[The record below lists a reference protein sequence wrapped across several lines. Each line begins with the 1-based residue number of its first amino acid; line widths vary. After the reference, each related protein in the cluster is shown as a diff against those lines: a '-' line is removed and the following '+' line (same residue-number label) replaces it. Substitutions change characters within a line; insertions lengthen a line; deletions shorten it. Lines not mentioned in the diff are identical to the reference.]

1 MKRAILDDLVA
12 ARAAGQPLVLATHL
26 ESGAQALILADH
38 SEGDLALDA
47 DTIAAARD
55 AMATERGTTV
65 DTPAGRVFV
74 HPFCPPARLIVV
86 GAVHI
91 AEPLVRIGAL
101 AGYGVTLVDPR
112 RAFAT
117 RHPFEGFS
125 VIDDWPDE
133 ALERLAPDQRTAVVT
148 LTHDPKLDDAAL
160 GVALR
165 TPAFYIGSLGSR
177 KTHAARLFR
186 LRKLGF
192 SDEDLARVHGP
203 VGLDIG
209 ALSPAEI
216 AVSIIAEITRVRR
229 RADAR

>member
-1 MKRAILDDLVA
+1 MKRAVLDDLIS
-12 ARAAGQPLVLATHL
+12 ARAAGTPVALATHL
-26 ESGAQALILADH
+26 ETGTQALVFADR
-38 SEGDLALDA
+38 SGGELDLDA
-47 DTIAAARD
+47 DAIAAARK
-55 AMATERGTTV
+55 AMVSDRGATV

-112 RAFAT
+112 RAFAS
-117 RHPFEGFS
+117 RRPFEGFS

-165 TPAFYIGSLGSR
+165 SPAFYIGSLGSR
-177 KTHAARLFR
+177 KTHAARLHR

-192 SDEDLARVHGP
+192 SDEDLARIHGP

-216 AVSIIAEITRVRR
+216 AVSIIAEITRTRR
-229 RADAR
+229 RSDVE

>member
-1 MKRAILDDLVA
+1 MKRAVLEDLVA
-12 ARAAGQPLVLATHL
+12 ARAAGRPLVLVTHL
-26 ESGAQALILADH
+26 ESGSQALILADR
-38 SEGDLALDA
+38 SEGDLAIDA
-47 DTIAAARD
+47 DTIAAARI
-55 AMATERGTTV
+55 AMATERGATV
-65 DTPAGRVFV
+65 DTPAGRVFP

-112 RAFAT
+112 RAFAA
-117 RHPFEGFS
+117 RHPFEGFL

-133 ALERLAPDQRTAVVT
+133 ALERLKPDARTAVVT

-160 GVALR
+160 DVALR
-165 TPAFYIGSLGSR
+165 SPAFYVGSLGSR
-177 KTHAARLFR
+177 KTHAARLHR
-186 LRKLGF
+186 LKKRGF
-192 SDEDLARVHGP
+192 SDDVLARVHGP

-216 AVSIIAEITRVRR
+216 AVSIIAEITRIRR
-229 RADAR
+229 LAAG

>member
-1 MKRAILDDLVA
+1 MKRVILDELLSARTAGIPVA
-12 ARAAGQPLVLATHL
+12 LATHL
-26 ESGAQALILADH
+26 QNGVQALVFADRC
-38 SEGDLALDA
+38 EGDLSVDNAML
-47 DTIAAARD
+47 IAAREAL
-55 AMATERGTTV
+55 ATERGATV
-65 DTPAGRVFV
+65 ETAAGRVFV

-112 RAFAT
+112 RAFAA

-133 ALERLAPDQRTAVVT
+133 ALERLKPDARTAVVT

-160 GVALR
+160 DVALR
-165 TPAFYIGSLGSR
+165 SPAFYIGSLGSR
-177 KTHAARLFR
+177 KTHAARLHR
-186 LRKLGF
+186 LKKRGF
-192 SDEDLARVHGP
+192 SDDDVARIHGP

-216 AVSIIAEITRVRR
+216 AVSIIAEITRIRR
-229 RADAR
+229 LAAG

>member
-1 MKRAILDDLVA
+1 MKRAILEGLVS
-12 ARAAGQPLVLATHL
+12 ARAAGMPVALATHL
-26 ESGAQALILADH
+26 ETGTQALILPDR
-38 SEGDLALDA
+38 SEGDLVLDA
-47 DTIAAARD
+47 ATIVAARK
-55 AMATERGTTV
+55 AISTERGASM

-112 RAFAT
+112 RAFAS
-117 RHPFEGFS
+117 RQPFKGVS
-125 VIDDWPDE
+125 IIDDWPDE
-133 ALERLAPDQRTAVVT
+133 ALERLAVDARTAVVT

-165 TPAFYIGSLGSR
+165 SPAFYIGSLGSR
-177 KTHAARLFR
+177 KTHAARLHR
-186 LRKLGF
+186 LGKLGF
-192 SDEDLARVHGP
+192 SQEDLGRIHGP

-216 AVSIIAEITRVRR
+216 AVSIIAEITRTRR
-229 RADAR
+229 RVDDR

>member
-1 MKRAILDDLVA
+1 MKRAILDTLVSARVAGIPA
-12 ARAAGQPLVLATHL
+12 ALVTHL
-26 ESGAQALILADH
+26 ESGSQALILPDG

-47 DTIAAARD
+47 ATIIAAREAI
-55 AMATERGTTV
+55 MTERGATV
-65 DTPAGRVFV
+65 ETSAGRVFV

-91 AEPLVRIGAL
+91 AEPLVRIGVV

-112 RAFAT
+112 RAFAS
-117 RHPFEGFS
+117 RQPFEGFA

-165 TPAFYIGSLGSR
+165 SPAFYIGSLGSR
-177 KTHAARLFR
+177 KTHAARLHR

-192 SDEDLARVHGP
+192 SDDDLARIHGP

-216 AVSIIAEITRVRR
+216 AVSIIAEITRIRR
-229 RADAR
+229 LAPA

>member
-1 MKRAILDDLVA
+1 MKRAILESLVSARVAGMPA
-12 ARAAGQPLVLATHL
+12 ALVTHL
-26 ESGAQALILADH
+26 ETGSQALILADR
-38 SEGDLALDA
+38 SEGDLPLDA
-47 DTIAAARD
+47 VTIVAARE
-55 AMATERGTTV
+55 AIMTERGATV
-65 DTPAGRVFV
+65 DSPTGRVFV

-101 AGYGVTLVDPR
+101 VGYGVILVDPR
-112 RAFAT
+112 RAFAS
-117 RHPFEGFS
+117 RQPFEGFS

-165 TPAFYIGSLGSR
+165 SPAFYIGSLGSR
-177 KTHAARLFR
+177 KTHAARLHR

-192 SDEDLARVHGP
+192 SDDDLVRIHGP

-216 AVSIIAEITRVRR
+216 AVSIIAEITRIRR
-229 RADAR
+229 LAAR

>member
-1 MKRAILDDLVA
+1 MKRAVFDDLVS
-12 ARAAGQPLVLATHL
+12 ARAAGRPSVLVTHL
-26 ESGAQALILADH
+26 ETGAQALILADR

-47 DTIAAARD
+47 DTIAAARK
-55 AMATERGTTV
+55 ATMTERGVTV

-74 HPFCPPARLIVV
+74 HPFCPPARLIIV

-91 AEPLVRIGAL
+91 AEPLVRIGML
-101 AGYGVTLVDPR
+101 ASYGVSLIDPR
-112 RAFAT
+112 RAFAS
-117 RHPFEGFS
+117 RQPFSNLS

-148 LTHDPKLDDAAL
+148 LAHDPKIDDAAL

-165 TPAFYIGSLGSR
+165 SPAFYIGSLGSR
-177 KTHAARLFR
+177 KTHAARLHR

-192 SDEDLARVHGP
+192 SDDNLARIHGP

-209 ALSPAEI
+209 ALSPSEI
-216 AVSIIAEITRVRR
+216 AVSIIAEITRTRR
-229 RADAR
+229 RADDR

>member
-1 MKRAILDDLVA
+1 MKRAILEGLVW
-12 ARAAGQPLVLATHL
+12 ARAIGTPVALATHL
-26 ESGAQALILADH
+26 ESGAQALVFADRT
-38 SEGDLALDA
+38 EGDLFVDNATVL
-47 DTIAAARD
+47 AARE
-55 AMATERGTTV
+55 ALATERGATV
-65 DTPAGRVFV
+65 DAAAGRVFV

-101 AGYGVTLVDPR
+101 AGYGVTLIDPR
-112 RAFAT
+112 RAFAA
-117 RHPFEGFS
+117 RQPFEGFS

-165 TPAFYIGSLGSR
+165 SPAFYIGSLGSR
-177 KTHAARLFR
+177 KTHAARLYR
-186 LRKLGF
+186 LKKLGF
-192 SDEDLARVHGP
+192 SDDDLARIHGP

-216 AVSIIAEITRVRR
+216 AVSIIAEITRIRR
-229 RADAR
+229 LAAR

>member
-1 MKRAILDDLVA
+1 
-12 ARAAGQPLVLATHL
+12 
-26 ESGAQALILADH
+26 
-38 SEGDLALDA
+38 
-47 DTIAAARD
+47 
-55 AMATERGTTV
+55 
-65 DTPAGRVFV
+65 VFV

-101 AGYGVTLVDPR
+101 AGYGVTLIDPR
-112 RAFAT
+112 RAFAA

-125 VIDDWPDE
+125 LIDDWPDE
-133 ALERLAPDQRTAVVT
+133 ALERLVPDQRTAVVT

-165 TPAFYIGSLGSR
+165 SPAFYIGSLGSR

-192 SDEDLARVHGP
+192 SDEDLERVHGP
-203 VGLDIG
+203 VGLAIG

-216 AVSIIAEITRVRR
+216 AVSIVAEITRTRR
-229 RADAR
+229 RPNDQ

>member
-1 MKRAILDDLVA
+1 MKRAILEGLVS
-12 ARAAGQPLVLATHL
+12 ARAAGMPAALVTHL
-26 ESGAQALILADH
+26 ETGSQALILADG
-38 SEGDLALDA
+38 SEGDLPLDA
-47 DTIAAARD
+47 ATIVAARE
-55 AMATERGTTV
+55 AIMTERGATV
-65 DTPAGRVFV
+65 ETPAGRVFV

-91 AEPLVRIGAL
+91 AEPLVRIGAI

-112 RAFAT
+112 RAFAS
-117 RHPFEGFS
+117 RQPFEGFS

-165 TPAFYIGSLGSR
+165 SPAFYIGSLGSR
-177 KTHAARLFR
+177 KTHAARLHR
-186 LRKLGF
+186 LKKRGF
-192 SDEDLARVHGP
+192 SDDDLARIHGP

-216 AVSIIAEITRVRR
+216 AVSIIAEITRIRR
-229 RADAR
+229 LAAR